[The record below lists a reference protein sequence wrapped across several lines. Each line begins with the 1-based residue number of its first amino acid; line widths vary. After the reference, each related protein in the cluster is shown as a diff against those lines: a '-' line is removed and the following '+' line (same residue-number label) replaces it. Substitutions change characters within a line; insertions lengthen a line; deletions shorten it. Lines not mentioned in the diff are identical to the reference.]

1 MMMRPRASAL
11 ATLAVSLG
19 AGCVG
24 TELSKV
30 VAQRDAIGAAADDY
44 SCPKHKIREIS
55 DNADNRTRHWIY
67 ILSVCGIPRAYQ
79 DQAGQGG
86 FNFVE
91 IALPADAG
99 PAPLKLP
106 PRAPE
111 DDEDEPQATAPRGAE
126 PTDAA
131 VPVVDAAADR

>member
-1 MMMRPRASAL
+1 MKARL
-11 ATLAVSLG
+11 IGFATLVAVAL

-24 TELSKV
+24 TEFSKI

-55 DNADNRTRHWIY
+55 DNADNHTRHWIY
-67 ILSVCGIPRAYQ
+67 ILSVCGVPRAYQ
-79 DQAGQGG
+79 DQTGQGG

-106 PRAPE
+106 PRASE
-111 DDEDEPQATAPRGAE
+111 DDEDERGPSARAAD
-126 PTDAA
+126 PVDAA
-131 VPVVDAAADR
+131 SAVVDAAAADR